1 MASRALQQAW
11 LNGYLAGLAAY
22 AWWKD
27 GVEYVGTCGT
37 TLKHAIN
44 TANREYAVD
53 ECEDDDDH
61 A

>member
-1 MASRALQQAW
+1 MASKVLQQVW

-27 GVEYVGTCGT
+27 GEQFVGSCGA

-44 TANREYAVD
+44 TAQREYAVD
-53 ECEDDDDH
+53 ECEDEH
-61 A
+61 E